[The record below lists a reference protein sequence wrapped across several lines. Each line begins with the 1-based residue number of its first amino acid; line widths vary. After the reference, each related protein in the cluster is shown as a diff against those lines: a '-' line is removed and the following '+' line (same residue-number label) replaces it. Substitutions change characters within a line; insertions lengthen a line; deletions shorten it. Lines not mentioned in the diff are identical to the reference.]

1 MEEYLVD
8 IKNLHIGYRT
18 FEGLVRVLNGVNFH
32 VKKGEKVSIVGE
44 TGCGKTTT
52 VKAVL
57 KILAKQ
63 AKVGDGEIYFG
74 GKDVLKMNKAEINT
88 MRGSGIS
95 MIFQDPMLALNPV
108 FTVGDQMKAVIRYSG
123 QKGADK
129 KEVQQELAIKALKET
144 SMPDPERI
152 LQSYPFQLS
161 GGMRQRICIAM
172 ALATPRALVIA
183 DEPTT
188 NLDVTIQDQ
197 VLKILKKRVEDKN
210 SSLIL
215 ITHSLG
221 VARETTDRIYV
232 MYAGNM
238 VETATTAELFKNQLH
253 PYTKALMDCIPK
265 LSGGG
270 VAEGIPG
277 RIPSYL
283 NSPKGCRF
291 ANRCAKAMDICRE
304 KKPEFID
311 VGNDHQVSCFL
322 YSEKLAEPKDKIT
335 VF

>member
-1 MEEYLVD
+1 LAEIRGLRV
-8 IKNLHIGYRT
+8 GYRT
-18 FEGLVRVLNGVNFH
+18 FEGYTQVLNGVQCS
-32 VKKGEKVSIVGE
+32 VDTGEKVAIVGE

-52 VKAVL
+52 VKAIL
-57 KILAKQ
+57 KILVRQ
-63 AKVGDGEIYFG
+63 ARISAGEIFFDG
-74 GKDVLKMNKAEINT
+74 RDVLKMNKAEINA

-95 MIFQDPMLALNPV
+95 MIFQDPTLALNPV
-108 FTVGDQMKAVIRYSG
+108 FTIGSQVSAVIRYSG
-123 QKGADK
+123 EPGAEK
-129 KEVQQELAIKALKET
+129 KEVQQELAVRALRET
-144 SMPDPERI
+144 SLPDPERI

-172 ALATPRALVIA
+172 AMATPRKLVIA

-197 VLKILKKRVEDKN
+197 VLKILKTRVEEKQ

-221 VARETTDRIYV
+221 VARETADRIYV

-238 VETATTAELFKNQLH
+238 VETSRTADLFKRQLH
-253 PYTKALMDCIPK
+253 PYSQALMACIPK

-283 NSPKGCRF
+283 NPPPGCRF
-291 ANRCAKAMDICRE
+291 APRCPRAFDRCRRE
-304 KKPEFID
+304 QPPLVTVEE
-311 VGNDHQVSCFL
+311 GHGAACFL
-322 YSEKLAEPKDKIT
+322 YGEGA
-335 VF
+335 

>member
-1 MEEYLVD
+1 MNLNNIVVD
-8 IKNLHIGYRT
+8 IKDLHIWYRVFGGY
-18 FEGLVRVLNGVNFH
+18 VKVLNGANLTVR
-32 VKKGEKVSIVGE
+32 KGEKIALVGE

-52 VKAVL
+52 VKSIIN
-57 KILAKQ
+57 ILAKQ
-63 AKVGDGEIYFG
+63 AIVKKGEIFFKE
-74 GKDVLKMNKAEINT
+74 KDVLKMNKAEIRE

-108 FTVGDQMKAVIRYSG
+108 FTIGEQMKAVIKNSG
-123 QKGADK
+123 VKDVH
-129 KEVQQELAIKALKET
+129 KEDVQMELAIKAIKET
-144 SMPDPERI
+144 SLPDPERI
-152 LQSYPFQLS
+152 LNSYPFQLS

-172 ALATPRALVIA
+172 SLATPRNLVIA

-197 VLKILKKRVEDKN
+197 VLKILKDRVESKG

-238 VETATTAELFKNQLH
+238 VEIAPTDELFKSPLH
-253 PYTKALMDCIPK
+253 PYTQALIECIPK
-265 LSGGG
+265 LTGGG

-277 RIPSYL
+277 RIPNYL
-283 NSPKGCRF
+283 DPPTGCRF
-291 ANRCAKAMDICRE
+291 YPRCPKATDRCKNE
-304 KKPEFID
+304 KPEYVD
-311 VGNDHQVSCFL
+311 VGNDHMVACFL
-322 YSEKLAEPKDKIT
+322 YY
-335 VF
+335 

>member
-1 MEEYLVD
+1 MGERLVD
-8 IKNLHIGYRT
+8 VRDLRIGYRT
-18 FEGLVRVLNGVNFH
+18 FEGYTSVLNGVNCH
-32 VKKGEKVSIVGE
+32 VDKGEKISIVGE

-52 VKAVL
+52 VKA
-57 KILAKQ
+57 ILRILVRQ
-63 AKVGDGEIYFG
+63 ARINGGEIVFD
-74 GKDVLKMNKAEINT
+74 GKDVLKMNKAELSGL
-88 MRGSGIS
+88 RGAGIS

-108 FTVGDQMKAVIRYSG
+108 FTVGNQMNAVIRYSG
-123 QKGADK
+123 EAGAEK
-129 KEVQQELAIKALKET
+129 KEVQKELAVRALRET
-144 SMPDPERI
+144 SLPDPERI

-172 ALATPRALVIA
+172 AMATPRKLVIA

-197 VLKILKKRVEDKN
+197 VLKILKSRVEEKQ

-221 VARETTDRIYV
+221 VARETADRIYV

-238 VETATTAELFKNQLH
+238 VETARTADLFKRQLH
-253 PYTKALMDCIPK
+253 PYSRALMSCIPK

-277 RIPSYL
+277 RIPGYL
-283 NSPKGCRF
+283 NPPPGCRF
-291 ANRCAKAMDICRE
+291 APRCPKAAEKCRRE
-304 KKPEFID
+304 QPPLVTVDE
-311 VGNDHQVSCFL
+311 GHAAACFL
-322 YSEKLAEPKDKIT
+322 YGEGE
-335 VF
+335 